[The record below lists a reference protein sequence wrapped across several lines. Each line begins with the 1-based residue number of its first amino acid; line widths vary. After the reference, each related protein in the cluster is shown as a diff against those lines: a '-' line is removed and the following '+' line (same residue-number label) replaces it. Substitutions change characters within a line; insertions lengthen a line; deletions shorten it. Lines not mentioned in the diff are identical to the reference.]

1 MSVNG
6 FVLITGALGGLGS
19 ALARECARRGYDLF
33 LTDQL
38 ADGEEFTTNL
48 ARLYGIQ
55 SRYAACQ
62 LTSAEERSRLLE
74 SIAQQGI
81 RFRGLLNVA
90 GRDFEGAFLSRT
102 RREVTHLSEL
112 MITANLDLTHGVLAL
127 RQPDTRFLLVN
138 VGSLAAF
145 FPMPYKAVYSSTKR
159 FLLNFTLA
167 LREEMK
173 DYGNALIVCPA
184 GLPTHAASI
193 EKMKAQGFWGRATMS
208 DTAVVARRTLDLVLQ
223 GRAVYV
229 PGTVN
234 QLFTW
239 LSGWLPP
246 TLLTAYLGRRWR
258 SGKILEAVDKSPLE
272 GV

>member
-1 MSVNG
+1 MSANG
-6 FVLITGALGGLGS
+6 FILITGALGGLGS

-38 ADGEEFTTNL
+38 ANGEEFAANL
-48 ARLYGIQ
+48 TRLYGIQ
-55 SRYAACQ
+55 VRYAACQ
-62 LTSAEERSRLLE
+62 LTSAEERSGLLE
-74 SIAQQGI
+74 NFAQQGL
-81 RFRGLLNVA
+81 RFQGLMNVA

-112 MITANLDLTHGVLAL
+112 MITANLEITHAVLAL
-127 RQPDTRFLLVN
+127 RQPDTRFMLVN

-173 DYGNALIVCPA
+173 DFGNALILCPA

-208 DTAVVARRTLDLVLQ
+208 DTAVVARRTLDLVQ
-223 GRAVYV
+223 RGRAVYV
-229 PGTVN
+229 PGAVN
-234 QLFTW
+234 QLFAW

-246 TLLTAYLGRRWR
+246 SLLTAYLGRRWR
-258 SGKILEAVDKSPLE
+258 SGNILDAVEKSPLE

>member
-1 MSVNG
+1 MSSNG
-6 FVLITGALGGLGS
+6 FILITGALGGLGS

-38 ADGEEFTTNL
+38 PNGAEFAAGL
-48 ARLYGIQ
+48 AGLHGIQ
-55 SRYAACQ
+55 ARYAACQ
-62 LTSAEERSRLLE
+62 LTSPEERSRLLE
-74 SIAQQGI
+74 TFAREGI
-81 RFRGLLNVA
+81 RFRGLFNVA
-90 GRDFEGAFLSRT
+90 GRDYEGAFISRT
-102 RREVTHLSEL
+102 RQQVTHLTEL

-127 RQPDTRFLLVN
+127 RQPDQRFWLVN

-173 DYGNALIVCPA
+173 DYGNALILCPA

-208 DTAVVARRTLDLVLQ
+208 DTAAVARRTLDLVQQ

-229 PGTVN
+229 PGALN
-234 QLFTW
+234 QMLAW
-239 LSGWLPP
+239 ISGWLPSAW
-246 TLLTAYLGRRWR
+246 LTGYLGRRWR
-258 SGKILEAVDKSPLE
+258 SGKILQAVEKTPS
-272 GV
+272 